1 MRVELTKADIVE
13 IRLQIV
19 KDMKKLIREEGLL
32 REIIRQEIGR
42 VNDEEFKS
50 YVRQYQFQK
59 SKD

>member
-50 YVRQYQFQK
+50 YVR
-59 SKD
+59 